1 MKNLWRIVTVVAI
14 VVFGCVGCVGCAD
27 CFLESEGG
35 LLDYITGNSLRRDK
49 AQWDADLRAD
59 SARRD
64 DMLAAKEA
72 DVRLAAERVREEQAV
87 LAKVRAAH
95 AIEQERTEQLRL
107 EKEIARAQADALE
120 AEAVFKA
127 LEGQLLVD
135 KAVADSLTRSSRMHA
150 ILEIVVSIFA
160 LFGVGVGLG
169 VIYSYLRDK
178 VREN

>member
-1 MKNLWRIVTVVAI
+1 
-14 VVFGCVGCVGCAD
+14 
-27 CFLESEGG
+27 
-35 LLDYITGNSLRRDK
+35 
-49 AQWDADLRAD
+49 
-59 SARRD
+59 
-64 DMLAAKEA
+64 MLAAKEA